1 MASDLPPIKL
11 GGQIAASPPSPSSAK
26 PSAVAHRAAALHK
39 LPAPLIIPSVCL
51 AAGPV
56 SCGPPILEP
65 VGLRKG
71 LSQVSMSYIEARGRQ
86 AKTPSGLSA
95 SPPNLLSVSPPVH
108 GTSPKTPTGGR
119 LTPFSAPVGN
129 ASSPPS
135 PPYLYLG
142 DAKSP
147 GMPPMPPMSLSSSPE
162 KSPVASPSSSSS
174 SSMLWHLPM
183 MPRNA
188 SKTKLATQGEAVR
201 QRSHSETQAV
211 SPLLFRKYE
220 QEIAEAKKAQ
230 ELALE
235 ESVEMSRKLDQA
247 RGDTEE
253 LQQREKTLQ
262 ALCELWSSRVVNE
275 EKANTTANNRLSA
288 RIGETQG
295 ELSKVIEEITRT
307 EDQVGKLSRLVEIAK
322 EERKQLE
329 SSVESVSMRL
339 EIMVSQV
346 QPLRDYSDPQK
357 RALLPQRDK
366 LAASLV
372 AENNLLKD
380 RIDLWTS
387 EADKRE
393 KMMEPKKKQLK
404 TLMDEVASLERSA
417 DTQKQRRAASAARR
431 RAEAECA
438 TDVFCDIEDKQQLWE
453 DYPAAMLL
461 ACKAQCN
468 IIRSCIENHEG
479 FEFKSDGENFGVSF
493 SSAIS
498 AALCSVAIH
507 QRLAVYT
514 WPNGLPCGLK
524 VRVGL
529 NTGEVYPVVAKGQ
542 RGGSKIDYFGPVV
555 NKAARVFSSAAGG
568 TTLLTEATM
577 EAIKAEE
584 ESSTG
589 WSNLIFEARG
599 AKQLKGFA
607 GEENIFE
614 VSSKVQCAPD
624 EAETAVAG
632 EEGPGPMKLTQS
644 QKRASDLIC
653 QLMDGKLSDKIIDE
667 ASKLKQQLAVIV
679 AEQEALEAQCGGLRG
694 ESAKLKSA
702 NFELQRSL
710 VSFKYEALKGVQ
722 FIDGVDNAQVRIA
735 NARRAAV
742 ERLPTAEQALVRC
755 RTELQAALQK
765 STGLDRALAL
775 GGTTG
780 DVLLSKLLDSGKATA
795 RNGDVALKALYES
808 VRTLAASLEEMRARE
823 DAVVRA
829 LGGLAK
835 KSGEGDLAAT
845 PQRLDSAS
853 VSRAKELGRLISR
866 GDSYIN
872 LLPDRALA
880 CGHESDTALSIE
892 VAFDLR
898 CRALVLEARIRDAK
912 AAKEEAEVL
921 WELADGDMLDRDSD
935 IQDLEGV
942 LATAVA
948 ALDSTRAL
956 VEVEQRKLDRA
967 SQEFSEALRG
977 RTQQNLTLALVVAD
991 TEAVLRRDLTK
1002 ALRDSEAARAIE
1014 DTYQLYFPSQ
1024 SRREGQGS
1032 ARRRDPAE
1040 RLPEVLRTAR
1050 SEKDLE
1056 ALVAAM
1062 RAPPA
1067 RSGSATAARGAGAT
1081 PGTPKRSIFLKR
1093 ARSLMLGK
1101 EQRGPELSQVTLGSQ
1116 KGLFSQA
1123 VIARPDG
1130 PVVKTLVSL

>member
-1 MASDLPPIKL
+1 
-11 GGQIAASPPSPSSAK
+11 
-26 PSAVAHRAAALHK
+26 
-39 LPAPLIIPSVCL
+39 
-51 AAGPV
+51 
-56 SCGPPILEP
+56 
-65 VGLRKG
+65 
-71 LSQVSMSYIEARGRQ
+71 
-86 AKTPSGLSA
+86 
-95 SPPNLLSVSPPVH
+95 
-108 GTSPKTPTGGR
+108 
-119 LTPFSAPVGN
+119 
-129 ASSPPS
+129 
-135 PPYLYLG
+135 
-142 DAKSP
+142 
-147 GMPPMPPMSLSSSPE
+147 
-162 KSPVASPSSSSS
+162 
-174 SSMLWHLPM
+174 
-183 MPRNA
+183 
-188 SKTKLATQGEAVR
+188 
-201 QRSHSETQAV
+201 
-211 SPLLFRKYE
+211 
-220 QEIAEAKKAQ
+220 
-230 ELALE
+230 
-235 ESVEMSRKLDQA
+235 MSRKLDQA

-253 LQQREKTLQ
+253 LLQREKTLQ
-262 ALCELWSSRVVNE
+262 ALSELWSSRVINE

-307 EDQVGKLSRLVEIAK
+307 EDQVGKLSRLVELAK
-322 EERKQLE
+322 EERTQLE

-339 EIMVSQV
+339 EILVSQV

-366 LAASLV
+366 LAASLS

-404 TLMDEVASLERSA
+404 TLMDEVASLESV
-417 DTQKQRRAASAARR
+417 TIM
-431 RAEAECA
+431 
-438 TDVFCDIEDKQQLWE
+438 FCDIEDKHQLWE

-468 IIRSCIENHEG
+468 IIRACIENHEG

-529 NTGEVYPVVAKGQ
+529 NTGEVIPVVAKGQ

-577 EAIKAEE
+577 EAIKTEE

-614 VSSKVQCAPD
+614 VSSKVLCAPED
-624 EAETAVAG
+624 PETAGAD
-632 EEGPGPMKLTQS
+632 EEGPSPMKLTQS

-653 QLMDGKLSDKIIDE
+653 QLMDGKLSEKIIDE
-667 ASKLKQQLAVIV
+667 ASKLKQQLAAIV
-679 AEQEALEAQCGGLRG
+679 AEQEALEAQCGGLRR
-694 ESAKLKSA
+694 ESAKLKSE
-702 NFELQRSL
+702 NFDLQRSL
-710 VSFKYEALKGVQ
+710 VSIKYETLRGVQ

-735 NARRAAV
+735 NAMRAAA
-742 ERLPTAEQALVRC
+742 ERLPEAEQAL
-755 RTELQAALQK
+755 
-765 STGLDRALAL
+765 
-775 GGTTG
+775 
-780 DVLLSKLLDSGKATA
+780 
-795 RNGDVALKALYES
+795 ALYES

-829 LGGLAK
+829 LGGLA
-835 KSGEGDLAAT
+835 SDNGEGDLAVT

-853 VSRAKELGRLISR
+853 VSRAKQLGRLISR

-892 VAFDLR
+892 VAFDLQ
-898 CRALVLEARIRDAK
+898 CRALVLEARIRDAQE
-912 AAKEEAEVL
+912 AKEEAEVL
-921 WELADGDMLDRDSD
+921 RELADGDMLDRDSD

-956 VEVEQRKLDRA
+956 VEVEQRKLERA

-977 RTQQNLTLALVVAD
+977 QT
-991 TEAVLRRDLTK
+991 
-1002 ALRDSEAARAIE
+1002 
-1014 DTYQLYFPSQ
+1014 
-1024 SRREGQGS
+1024 
-1032 ARRRDPAE
+1032 
-1040 RLPEVLRTAR
+1040 
-1050 SEKDLE
+1050 
-1056 ALVAAM
+1056 
-1062 RAPPA
+1062 
-1067 RSGSATAARGAGAT
+1067 
-1081 PGTPKRSIFLKR
+1081 
-1093 ARSLMLGK
+1093 
-1101 EQRGPELSQVTLGSQ
+1101 
-1116 KGLFSQA
+1116 
-1123 VIARPDG
+1123 
-1130 PVVKTLVSL
+1130 